1 MKKIFILLISIG
13 MISFSCDTPDSSP
26 VVIGFS
32 VANGAESTDIYAGPD
47 DIANIW
53 AEYIDA
59 HNNRDFESIKSLNA
73 DNFSAFGPVGDVV
86 EGTEAHIEFLTEWFE
101 TNNPKWNLLWAI
113 SNTGQ
118 TPEGES
124 LDFVTAGHEVKLS
137 LDGDE
142 VTVYQVIDANI
153 SDGKIVN
160 FNVFQQER
168 GQSSS
173 D

>member
-1 MKKIFILLISIG
+1 MG
-13 MISFSCDTPDSSP
+13 
-26 VVIGFS
+26 
-32 VANGAESTDIYAGPD
+32 
-47 DIANIW
+47 IW
-53 AEYIDA
+53 AEAIMRWVGDYSTVMASGQNVIKYRVDSEGRRRSTGNIPDCIDIIAGLEAGGQA
-59 HNNRDFESIKSLNA
+59 HIQVSNISG
-73 DNFSAFGPVGDVV
+73 FGPVGDVV